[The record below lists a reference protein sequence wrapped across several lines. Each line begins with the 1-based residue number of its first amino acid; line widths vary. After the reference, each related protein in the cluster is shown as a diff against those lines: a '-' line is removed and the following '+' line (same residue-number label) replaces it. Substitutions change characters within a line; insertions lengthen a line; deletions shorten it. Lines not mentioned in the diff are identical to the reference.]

1 MDSCRK
7 CDMAPKSLFC
17 ICGGVGWG
25 WAGVEGG
32 VVCGPPCGV
41 GLGGGVWLFVKVFN
55 IMHTHDDS

>member
-1 MDSCRK
+1 
-7 CDMAPKSLFC
+7 MAPKSLFC